1 MNLTVRQ
8 LETLLAAAEAE
19 TFSAAA
25 VRLGISQPALS
36 ETISRLEQETGL
48 RLFERTTRSLAL
60 TADGRHA
67 VAVAREAV
75 RDFHAA
81 LGSLADRVQGK
92 RGRVT
97 IAALPSVAC
106 AVLPS
111 AVRGFRREFPGIE
124 VTVLDVLHER
134 AVGFVAEGIA
144 DLALTTRPGRL
155 DGLTFRPLGS
165 DGFLLVCPKR
175 HELTRR
181 KRVVWRELASFPFV
195 ALARTSSVR
204 RLSDAAFIQC
214 GTPVDPAYEVEQIP
228 SAAALVEAGLGVTAL
243 PALTLAMIR
252 GHGLVTRPLVE
263 PAMRRPI
270 GLLTRPGRTP
280 SVPLAGL
287 LRQIE
292 RSAGRCLD

>member
-25 VRLGISQPALS
+25 QRLGISQPALS
-36 ETISRLEQETGL
+36 ETIRRLEAETGL
-48 RLFERTTRSLAL
+48 LLFERTTRSLAL

-81 LGSLADRVQGK
+81 LGSLADRAQGK

-106 AVLPS
+106 AVLPA

-134 AVGFVAEGIA
+134 AVAFVADGIA

-155 DGLTFRPLGS
+155 EGLSFAPLGS

-175 HELTRR
+175 HPLLRT
-181 KRVVWRELASFPFV
+181 KQVAWRDLAAHPFV

-204 RLSDAAFIQC
+204 RLSDAAFINC

-243 PALTLAMIR
+243 PALTLAMIKGR
-252 GHGLVTRPLVE
+252 GLATRPLVE
-263 PAMRRPI
+263 PVMRRPI
-270 GLLTRPGRTP
+270 GLLSRPERASSRP
-280 SVPLAGL
+280 MDGL
-287 LRQIE
+287 VRQLE
-292 RSAGRCLD
+292 RSCERSLG